1 MQEELKTEEVKEVII
16 GDFKTKRKLLNFV
29 SAVNGARIRFIR
41 DIAFLK
47 GEKLSGILEGAIFK
61 ITICDEGTI
70 KFEEQEG
77 TNLSDKSMIQRL
89 INEIDEMEVT
99 GYAQKFVV
107 KGLEFADIDGK
118 LCYLEV
124 EHQKPIDKLK
134 SLFDEDKTEVS
145 DKGLSILDQLFGSD
159 DSVEVLSEKDA
170 EIFVEAIENPA
181 EPTESLKK
189 ASESYLEAQFRRMN
203 EEKIVELETRIVDT
217 RMEISRCQM
226 DIKQSESKLKE
237 KSESLGVLETR
248 LESMKPSEEP
258 NGYVFFVSEELKNIE
273 GLDETETNIANKIA
287 DIMKLKKDVLMKMLT
302 EGYYKI
308 KIAKKEDITN
318 QDFELDKEIYSKV
331 ISIDS
336 LGKFSITDE
345 GFEYRGELNWHQL
358 VGKMVRNG
366 FEQEPE
372 FDKLCQSNSY
382 ESKEEEKTGS
392 LTEAIQEV
400 NKDMLAKIEELKK
413 ETKNTSIEIKSQTLR
428 TYDEETTLVVM
439 GTIDHND
446 NRDVQITDDYT
457 SFEVYVGDKKMKLSY
472 ESDGFISIM
481 TLPEF
486 KKWQSQYPDAM
497 TDGGGID
504 SFLLPHFKGT
514 IGVTAMYDVG
524 EFTSDFDLSDY
535 IQHQDGMED
544 AYVALTLPE
553 CTEIMKM
560 DDYHKVPVS
569 AMRDSKIDKLINN
582 DMNKILTKEQLETV
596 EHIKKSGIDITKNW
610 FIFDTQSDE
619 FAESEDFKFWVTIQ
633 LEKGDDQDPMC
644 EDFLPESIKNNLHN
658 YAEVV
663 FGYDGDLS
671 EEEFINELDNS
682 NFFTYTK

>member
-29 SAVNGARIRFIR
+29 SAVNGSRIRFIR

-181 EPTESLKK
+181 EPTEVLKK

-217 RMEISRCQM
+217 RMEISRFQM

-258 NGYVFFVSEELKNIE
+258 NGYVFFVSEELKNME

-358 VGKMVRNG
+358 VGKMIRNG

-413 ETKNTSIEIKSQTLR
+413 ETKNNSIEIKSQTLR

-457 SFEVYVGDKKMKLSY
+457 GFEVYVGDKKMKSSY

-497 TDGGGID
+497 SDGGGVD

-553 CTEIMKM
+553 GTEIMKM

-569 AMRDSKIDKLINN
+569 AMRDSKIDKI
-582 DMNKILTKEQLETV
+582 
-596 EHIKKSGIDITKNW
+596 IK
-610 FIFDTQSDE
+610 
-619 FAESEDFKFWVTIQ
+619 
-633 LEKGDDQDPMC
+633 
-644 EDFLPESIKNNLHN
+644 
-658 YAEVV
+658 
-663 FGYDGDLS
+663 
-671 EEEFINELDNS
+671 
-682 NFFTYTK
+682 

>member
-16 GDFKTKRKLLNFV
+16 GEFKTKRKLLNFV

-181 EPTESLKK
+181 EPNEALKK

-217 RMEISRCQM
+217 QMEISRCQM

-258 NGYVFFVSEELKNIE
+258 NGYVFFVSEELKNME

-331 ISIDS
+331 VSIDS

-486 KKWQSQYPDAM
+486 KKWQSQSSKDKRWNPDAM
-497 TDGGGID
+497 SDGGGID

-553 CTEIMKM
+553 GTEVMKM

-569 AMRDSKIDKLINN
+569 AMRDSKIDKI
-582 DMNKILTKEQLETV
+582 
-596 EHIKKSGIDITKNW
+596 IK
-610 FIFDTQSDE
+610 
-619 FAESEDFKFWVTIQ
+619 
-633 LEKGDDQDPMC
+633 
-644 EDFLPESIKNNLHN
+644 
-658 YAEVV
+658 
-663 FGYDGDLS
+663 
-671 EEEFINELDNS
+671 
-682 NFFTYTK
+682 

>member
-1 MQEELKTEEVKEVII
+1 MEEQTKTEEVKEIII

-47 GEKLSGILEGAIFK
+47 GEKLSGILEGVIFK

-77 TNLSDKSMIQRL
+77 TKLSDKSMIQRL
-89 INEIDEMEVT
+89 INEIDEMDVT

-107 KGLEFADIDGK
+107 KGLDFVDIDGK

-134 SLFDEDKTEVS
+134 SLFDEDEKAEVS
-145 DKGLSILDQLFGSD
+145 DKGLSILDQLFSD
-159 DSVEVLSEKDA
+159 DEVEEFDEDHALSEVMNGMLDDLSEDDVKLIVETSENPPA
-170 EIFVEAIENPA
+170 PTEKLVEAA
-181 EPTESLKK
+181 KSY
-189 ASESYLEAQFRRMN
+189 YLEAQFRKMN

-217 RMEISRCQM
+217 QMEISRCQM

-237 KSESLGVLETR
+237 KTESLGVLETR
-248 LESMKPSEEP
+248 LESMKPGDEP
-258 NGYVFFVSEELKNIE
+258 NGYVFYVSEELKNIE

-287 DIMKLKKDVLMKMLT
+287 DIMKLKKDVLVKMLT

-318 QDFELDKEIYSKV
+318 QDFELDKEVYQKIL
-331 ISIDS
+331 SIDS
-336 LGKFSITDE
+336 IGKFSITDE

-358 VGKMVRNG
+358 VGKMIRNG

-400 NKDMLAKIEELKK
+400 NKDMLTKIEELKK
-413 ETKNTSIEIKSQTLR
+413 ETKTTSIEIKSKDLR
-428 TYDEETTLVVM
+428 TFDEETTLVVM

-446 NRDVQITDDYT
+446 NRDVEITDDYT
-457 SFEVYVGDKKMKLSY
+457 SFEVYVGDKKVKGFY

-486 KKWQSQYPDAM
+486 KNWQSQYPDVM
-497 TDGGGID
+497 TDGGGVD

-514 IGVTAMYDVG
+514 IGVTVMCDG
-524 EFTSDFDLSDY
+524 EFTTDFDLSDY
-535 IQHQDGMED
+535 IQHQLED
-544 AYVALTLPE
+544 AEVFLTLPE
-553 CTEIMKM
+553 GTEIMKM

-569 AMRDSKIDKLINN
+569 AMRDSKIDKI
-582 DMNKILTKEQLETV
+582 
-596 EHIKKSGIDITKNW
+596 IK
-610 FIFDTQSDE
+610 
-619 FAESEDFKFWVTIQ
+619 
-633 LEKGDDQDPMC
+633 
-644 EDFLPESIKNNLHN
+644 
-658 YAEVV
+658 
-663 FGYDGDLS
+663 
-671 EEEFINELDNS
+671 
-682 NFFTYTK
+682 

>member
-134 SLFDEDKTEVS
+134 SLFDEETKSELS
-145 DKGLSILDQLFGSD
+145 DRGFSILDSLFSSETD
-159 DSVEVLSEKDA
+159 EEVENEIILSEKDA

-189 ASESYLEAQFRRMN
+189 ASESYLETQFRKMN

-217 RMEISRCQM
+217 QMEISRCQM

-237 KSESLGVLETR
+237 KTESLGVLETR
-248 LESMKPSEEP
+248 LESMKPGEEP

-287 DIMKLKKDVLMKMLT
+287 DIMKLKKDVLVKMLT

-358 VGKMVRNG
+358 VGKMIRNG

-392 LTEAIQEV
+392 LTESIQEV
-400 NKDMLAKIEELKK
+400 NKDMLVKIEELKK
-413 ETKNTSIEIKSQTLR
+413 ETKSTSIEIKSKDVR
-428 TYDEETTLVVM
+428 TFDEETTLVVM

-446 NRDVQITDDYT
+446 NRDVEITDDYT
-457 SFEVYVGDKKMKLSY
+457 GFEVYVGNKKMKGGY

-481 TLPEF
+481 TLVEF
-486 KKWQSQYPDAM
+486 AKWQKQYPDAM
-497 TDGGGID
+497 TDGGGVG

-524 EFTSDFDLSDY
+524 EFTNDFDLDDY
-535 IQHQDGMED
+535 ILHQDGMED
-544 AYVALTLPE
+544 AYVSLTLPE
-553 CTEIMKM
+553 GTQIMKM

-569 AMRDSKIDKLINN
+569 AMRDSKIDKI
-582 DMNKILTKEQLETV
+582 
-596 EHIKKSGIDITKNW
+596 IK
-610 FIFDTQSDE
+610 
-619 FAESEDFKFWVTIQ
+619 
-633 LEKGDDQDPMC
+633 
-644 EDFLPESIKNNLHN
+644 
-658 YAEVV
+658 
-663 FGYDGDLS
+663 
-671 EEEFINELDNS
+671 
-682 NFFTYTK
+682 